1 LLATGNDTTRVQS
14 AEAELK
20 KELVISP
27 SDFLTYAALGKIAI
41 SQYRYTEAG
50 RYLKRATELDPKSPD
65 AFLYLGEMYV
75 DTGRPADAEAA
86 LRQSIRL
93 TTDVSHNRYQVQK
106 AHFLLGRLLMQQ
118 HKEEEAH
125 AEMKTAHALLDK
137 GLSEDKSKL
146 AGLLD
151 TPGVIE
157 SANTSMNFTG
167 SPPGTGE
174 TANPEAIRRLN
185 AFEKR
190 VTPAVAD
197 SYNNLGAIAAEGKDY
212 ADALT
217 NFQRAAEWN
226 PSFDGL
232 DYNWGRAAFSASR
245 FGDAIMPL
253 SRYLRSHQDDSGIR
267 AALGISQFMTHD
279 YDGCIRTLQPAEGDL
294 NSIPQVQYVYAD
306 SLVKTGQF
314 SSGMER
320 LDSLEKSHPEIAEVH
335 RALGEAFERQGQK
348 QKAIE
353 ELKAAIGLNRNDP
366 ETHYVLGEV
375 ELESGDAGSAI
386 PELESAIHLKSD
398 DPKFHQALAIAYKLT
413 LRTADA
419 AREVQIYDALRAAQ
433 SKRSEIPS
441 GSAAAWH

>member
-1 LLATGNDTTRVQS
+1 
-14 AEAELK
+14 
-20 KELVISP
+20 
-27 SDFLTYAALGKIAI
+27 
-41 SQYRYTEAG
+41 
-50 RYLKRATELDPKSPD
+50 
-65 AFLYLGEMYV
+65 
-75 DTGRPADAEAA
+75 
-86 LRQSIRL
+86 
-93 TTDVSHNRYQVQK
+93 
-106 AHFLLGRLLMQQ
+106 
-118 HKEEEAH
+118 
-125 AEMKTAHALLDK
+125 
-137 GLSEDKSKL
+137 
-146 AGLLD
+146 
-151 TPGVIE
+151 
-157 SANTSMNFTG
+157 MNFTG